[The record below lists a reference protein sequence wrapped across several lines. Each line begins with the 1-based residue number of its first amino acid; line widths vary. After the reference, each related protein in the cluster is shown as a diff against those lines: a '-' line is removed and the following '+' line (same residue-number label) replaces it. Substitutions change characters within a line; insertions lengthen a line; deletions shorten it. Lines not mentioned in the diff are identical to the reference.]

1 MFSSKTFQWHV
12 CAGYLAS
19 KNGIPQAHTYFS
31 FIALKGKKQKKK
43 GSLGHL
49 TMVAKSCTQNFPRI
63 LLHFLSDAQK
73 ERCPIVCLSEGFQC

>member
-1 MFSSKTFQWHV
+1 MYIITFLEILWGIMFSSKTFQWHV

-43 GSLGHL
+43 K
-49 TMVAKSCTQNFPRI
+49 VA
-63 LLHFLSDAQK
+63 
-73 ERCPIVCLSEGFQC
+73 

>member
-1 MFSSKTFQWHV
+1 MYIITFLEILWGIMFSSKTFQWHV

-43 GSLGHL
+43 
-49 TMVAKSCTQNFPRI
+49 R
-63 LLHFLSDAQK
+63 
-73 ERCPIVCLSEGFQC
+73 